1 MINPIF
7 ILALVVAMSLT
18 MAVAILN
25 MWWDILI
32 ILTVI
37 WAIIII
43 CFVIAALISA
53 PGESFDE

>member
-1 MINPIF
+1 
-7 ILALVVAMSLT
+7 
-18 MAVAILN
+18 
-25 MWWDILI
+25 MWWKILI
-32 ILTVI
+32 GLCIA